1 MGQLHVELVAA
12 DGKVWE
18 GEASQVIA
26 RGIEG
31 DLGILPRHA
40 PIMTVLQAGHIR
52 IDGDGGQHDFE
63 VDGGF
68 LTVDSDNVTIVSDS
82 ARAS

>member
-26 RGIEG
+26 RGVEG

-40 PIMTVLQAGHIR
+40 PIMTVLQEGEVR
-52 IDGDGGQHDFE
+52 IDSGGGRQTFH

-68 LTVDSDNVTIVSDS
+68 LSVDSDDVTIVSETVRS
-82 ARAS
+82 A

>member
-18 GEASQVIA
+18 GDASQVIA
-26 RGIEG
+26 RGVEG

-40 PIMTVLQAGHIR
+40 PLMTVLQPGHVR
-52 IDGDGGQHDFE
+52 IDADGGRHDFE

-68 LTVDSDNVTIVSDS
+68 LTVDSDNVTIVSET
-82 ARAS
+82 ARTS